1 MELLSS
7 QSGSTTNGGL
17 VKAAEVMSPRVITIL
32 PDATIK
38 DAARMMLQH
47 GISGFPVVDAAG
59 TVVGIVTEG
68 DFLRRA
74 ETGTERQRPRWLKFV
89 LGPGRGAN
97 EYVHSHARKIQ
108 DIMTPEVITVDEA
121 TPLQDVVSI
130 MERRRIKRVP
140 VMSGGKIVGIISR
153 ANLVQ
158 ALARLA
164 VEASPTHP
172 DDETAR
178 QQILA
183 ELNKQS
189 WVPRASL
196 NVIVR
201 GGVAE
206 LWGVIYDERERQAI
220 RVAAEN
226 VPGISQVVDH
236 LVYVEPMSGAA
247 GMGLPPLRTT

>member
-1 MELLSS
+1 
-7 QSGSTTNGGL
+7 
-17 VKAAEVMSPRVITIL
+17 
-32 PDATIK
+32 
-38 DAARMMLQH
+38 
-47 GISGFPVVDAAG
+47 
-59 TVVGIVTEG
+59 
-68 DFLRRA
+68 
-74 ETGTERQRPRWLKFV
+74 
-89 LGPGRGAN
+89 
-97 EYVHSHARKIQ
+97 
-108 DIMTPEVITVDEA
+108 MTPEVITVGEA

-130 MERRRIKRVP
+130 MESRRIKRIP
-140 VMSGGKIVGIISR
+140 VVSDGKIVGVISR

-164 VEASPTHP
+164 GEVSPTHP

-178 QQILA
+178 QQILV

-189 WVPRASL
+189 WAPCASL

-226 VPGISQVVDH
+226 VPGISQVIDH

-247 GMGLPPLRTT
+247 GMGVPPLRTA

>member
-1 MELLSS
+1 M
-7 QSGSTTNGGL
+7 
-17 VKAAEVMSPRVITIL
+17 KAAEVMSPTVITIL

-47 GISGFPVVDAAG
+47 GISGLPVVDAAG
-59 TVVGIVTEG
+59 TLVGIVTEG

-74 ETGTERQRPRWLKFV
+74 EIGTERQRPRWLEFL
-89 LGPGRGAN
+89 LGPGRAAN
-97 EYVHSHARKIQ
+97 EYVHSHAHKIE
-108 DIMTPEVITVDEA
+108 DIMTPEVTTVSEA

-130 MERRRIKRVP
+130 MERRRIKRIP

-164 VEASPTHP
+164 EEVSPTHP
-172 DDETAR
+172 DDATAR

-189 WVPRASL
+189 WAPRTTL

-201 GGVAE
+201 GSVAE
-206 LWGVIYDERERQAI
+206 LWGVIYDERQREAI
-220 RVAAEN
+220 RIAAEN
-226 VPGISQVVDH
+226 VPGISRVVDH
-236 LVYVEPMSGAA
+236 LVYVEPIS
-247 GMGLPPLRTT
+247 GMGGIALPPLRTV

>member
-1 MELLSS
+1 
-7 QSGSTTNGGL
+7 
-17 VKAAEVMSPRVITIL
+17 
-32 PDATIK
+32 
-38 DAARMMLQH
+38 
-47 GISGFPVVDAAG
+47 
-59 TVVGIVTEG
+59 VTS
-68 DFLRRA
+68 D
-74 ETGTERQRPRWLKFV
+74 
-89 LGPGRGAN
+89 
-97 EYVHSHARKIQ
+97 
-108 DIMTPEVITVDEA
+108 
-121 TPLQDVVSI
+121 
-130 MERRRIKRVP
+130 
-140 VMSGGKIVGIISR
+140 GKIVGIISR

-164 VEASPTHP
+164 EEASPTHP

-206 LWGVIYDERERQAI
+206 LWGVIYDERERQAM
-220 RVAAEN
+220 RVAVEN
-226 VPGISQVVDH
+226 VPGISQVIDH

-247 GMGLPPLRTT
+247 GMGLPPLRTA